1 MLNSENGLRIL
12 PVTALPEVRQGDDL
26 ARLISDAAKLEDYD
40 VLVITQKVISKAEG
54 RTHFLDEDDEA
65 GFEELVL
72 RESRRVLRQRGPL
85 RITETRHGFVCAN
98 AGIDRSNSELGT
110 VTLLPRDPDLSARR
124 IRQRIRHFVS
134 KNVAVVV
141 TDTFGRTWRN
151 GVVDVA
157 IGSAGVAC
165 VVDLRG
171 SMDSHGRIL
180 NATEVCIADELAA
193 AADLVKP
200 KDGNIP
206 AVIIRGLRR
215 DYFRDSS
222 VSKEIVR
229 SPSDDLF
236 R

>member
-1 MLNSENGLRIL
+1 MLDFEHGLHIL
-12 PVTALPEVRQGDDL
+12 PVAALPEVRQGDDL
-26 ARLISDAAKLEDYD
+26 ARMICNAANLHDYD

-54 RTHFLDEDDEA
+54 RTQHLDEDDEL
-65 GFEELVL
+65 GFERLVL
-72 RESRRVLRQRGPL
+72 RESRRVLRQRGSL
-85 RITETRHGFVCAN
+85 RITETHHGFICAN
-98 AGIDRSNSELGT
+98 AGIDRSNTELGT

-124 IRQRIRHFVS
+124 IRERVRHFIS
-134 KNVAVVV
+134 KNIGVVV

-171 SMDSHGRIL
+171 STDSQGRVL
-180 NATEVCIADELAA
+180 TATEVCIADELAA

-200 KDGNIP
+200 KDGKIP

-229 SPSDDLF
+229 SPGDDLF